1 MLSTVSMVMVA
12 SFVMAAADPSA
23 CEKAFLD
30 LLSED
35 ACGNE
40 NGPDASKACSSVCK
54 PLACA
59 MVSACP
65 AGSTIQVE
73 DETGKQTIPAE
84 GVQSFVE
91 ELSAE
96 HTACP
101 CSASRMGSQPNKT
114 VVAKTSLLAIGSS
127 KKSLRQAEHAEPSAC
142 DKAFFDLLSEDACG
156 NENGPDASKACSS
169 VCKPLACAMVSA
181 CPAGSTIQVEDE
193 TGKQTIPAEGVQS
206 FVEELSAE
214 HIACP
219 CTASRTGSQ
228 PNKTVVAKTSLL
240 AIGGSKKSLRQA
252 EHAEPSAC
260 DKAFFDLLSEDACGN
275 ENGPD
280 ASKACSSVCKPLA
293 CAMVSACP
301 AGSTIQ
307 VEDETGKQTIPAE
320 GVQSFVEELSAEH
333 IACPCKA
340 SRMGSQPN
348 KTVVA
353 KTSLLAIGSSKKS
366 LRQAE
371 HAEPSACDKAFFD
384 LLSED
389 ACGNENGPDASKA
402 CSSVCKPLAC
412 AMVSA
417 CPAGSTIQVE
427 DETGKQTIPAE
438 GVQSFV
444 EELSAEHTACPC
456 SAARSTGLRGGR
468 PPNR

>member
-1 MLSTVSMVMVA
+1 MAMLSLLSVALAA
-12 SFVMAAADPSA
+12 SFATAVADSHA
-23 CEKAFLD
+23 CQKAFLD
-30 LLSED
+30 LLSEN
-35 ACGNE
+35 ACGNA
-40 NGPDASKACSSVCK
+40 NGPDASKACSSTCQ
-54 PLACA
+54 PLACKV
-59 MVSACP
+59 VSACT
-65 AGSTIQVE
+65 AGSSIQME
-73 DETGKQTIPAE
+73 DETGPWTIPAE
-84 GVQSFVE
+84 GVQSIVQELSTEHSSCPCARPVNQPNSTGSPHLLEKPATSRFQTACENALVELMSEEACGKNGPDASKACTSICKPLACNVVSSCPAGSTVRVEDETGTHTIPAEGVQSLVE

-214 HIACP
+214 HTACP
-219 CTASRTGSQ
+219 CT
-228 PNKTVVAKTSLL
+228 
-240 AIGGSKKSLRQA
+240 
-252 EHAEPSAC
+252 
-260 DKAFFDLLSEDACGN
+260 
-275 ENGPD
+275 
-280 ASKACSSVCKPLA
+280 
-293 CAMVSACP
+293 
-301 AGSTIQ
+301 
-307 VEDETGKQTIPAE
+307 
-320 GVQSFVEELSAEH
+320 
-333 IACPCKA
+333 A

-371 HAEPSACDKAFFD
+371 HDEPSACDKAFFD